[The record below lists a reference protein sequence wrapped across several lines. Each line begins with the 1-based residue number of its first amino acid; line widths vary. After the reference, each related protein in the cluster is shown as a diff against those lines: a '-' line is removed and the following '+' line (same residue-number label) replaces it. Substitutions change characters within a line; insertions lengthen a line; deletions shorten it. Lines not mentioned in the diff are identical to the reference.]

1 MDERKHSPGR
11 WRELLRK
18 LRTETGESLTEAA
31 LTIGVVVLVVGAVI
45 AFVDW
50 SNLTNTVGDALQ
62 KAFSPFGGSD
72 STRTR

>member
-1 MDERKHSPGR
+1 MDARKHSSGR
-11 WRELLRK
+11 WREFWIK
-18 LRTETGESLTEAA
+18 LRAETGESLTEAA

-50 SNLTNTVGDALQ
+50 SNLANTVGDALH